1 MAVLGVM
8 QAAMEQAVALLN
20 DIGTD
25 CTYTPKSTGVGIPVK
40 AVVRELGTLELVGDY
55 RQGDLRVELD
65 ASLLPDSPKRYD
77 TLTIGTRTYAIRD
90 YAGAERRAG
99 NIVYTYK
106 FIVRGE

>member
-1 MAVLGVM
+1 MAVLGTL
-8 QAAMEQAVALLN
+8 QSAMEQAVALLN

-25 CTYTPKSTGVGIPVK
+25 CTYTPKSTSTPIAVK
-40 AVVRELGTLELVGDY
+40 AMIRELGTLELVGDY
-55 RQGDLRVELD
+55 RQGDLKVELD
-65 ASLLPDSPKRYD
+65 ASLLPGPPKRYD
-77 TLTIGTRTYAIRD
+77 TLTIGTRVYAIRD